1 MRPLSDSGEPHVSEV
16 DAFTMQLERDPLLR
30 STIVAV
36 AVFDRAPDWQVL
48 NDRID
53 RAARLEPTFRKKL
66 VTTPWR
72 LAPPRWVVDA
82 DFDPT
87 WHLRRARI
95 PESGGMSAVLSF
107 ARNTGMAAFDHD
119 RPLWEFTLLEGL
131 LEGRSALVMKVHHSL
146 TDGIGGIQIAAHVM
160 DLEREP
166 VDLGPLP
173 DEPTTRNHGPFDALT
188 DAASYNLG
196 RATATAH
203 GLARS
208 LPGTVAEIMQHPFAA
223 ARDVTATACSIA
235 RFVQPVSATGSPIMT
250 ERRLQWC
257 YQTLDVP
264 LGPLREAAHTI
275 DGTLND
281 GFLGGITGGLRR
293 YHEEH
298 GTTIDRLHVA
308 MPISVRTEDD
318 PEGGNRITLTR
329 FEIPVGISDPVERM
343 AVIDELCSRLRR
355 DRALPYANA
364 IARALNLLPI
374 AVTGG
379 MLKHVDFLASNVPGF
394 SVDVYVGSARLDAF
408 YAFGPTLG
416 SAANVTLMSYRGT
429 CHMGINTDAG
439 AVPDPEVFARC
450 MREGF
455 DEVLALAD

>member
-1 MRPLSDSGEPHVSEV
+1 MNDTGEPHVSEV

-36 AVFDRAPDWQVL
+36 AIFDRAPSWPAL

-53 RAARLEPTFRKKL
+53 RATRLEPTFRKKL
-66 VTTPWR
+66 VTTPWG
-72 LAPPRWVVDA
+72 LAPPRWVLDR

-95 PESGGMSAVLSF
+95 PESGGMASVLSF

-131 LEGRSALVMKVHHSL
+131 PDGRSALVMKVHHAL
-146 TDGIGGIQIAAHVM
+146 TDGIGGIQIAAHVI

-166 VDLGPLP
+166 ADIGPPP
-173 DEPTTRNHGPFDALT
+173 DEPATRHHGPFDPLT
-188 DAASYNLG
+188 DAAGYNLR
-196 RATATAH
+196 RATDAAH
-203 GLARS
+203 GLVRS
-208 LPGTVAEIMQHPFAA
+208 LPGAVAASARHPFAA
-223 ARDVTATACSIA
+223 VRDVSATVCSVA
-235 RFVQPVSATGSPIMT
+235 RFVQPVIATDSPIMT
-250 ERRLQWC
+250 ERRIQWC

-264 LGPLREAAHTI
+264 LGPLRAGARTV

-293 YHEEH
+293 YHEQH
-298 GTTIDRLHVA
+298 GTTIDHLHVA
-308 MPISVRTEDD
+308 MPISIRTEND
-318 PEGGNRITLTR
+318 PEGGNHITLTR
-329 FEIPVGISDPVERM
+329 FAIPVDMRDPMERM
-343 AVIDELCSRLRR
+343 TVIHELCGRLRQ

-364 IARALNLLPI
+364 IATVLNVLPI

-394 SVDVYVGSARLDAF
+394 GTHVYVGGARLEAF
-408 YAFGPTLG
+408 YPFGPTLG
-416 SAANVTLMSYRGT
+416 SAANVTLMSYRGI
-429 CHMGINTDAG
+429 CHVGINTDTG
-439 AVPDPEVFARC
+439 AIPDPEVFARC

-455 DEVLALAD
+455 DEVLALVD